1 MYLPS
6 TTASR
11 LGRVRDHVRSVLS
24 ARADP
29 PAGTSTNPRPE
40 SSEPETRASDDGPGN
55 LFHCSRCGVVYI
67 AEEKHV
73 CSQCDSD
80 VEQVS
85 STLSCR

>member
-24 ARADP
+24 ARTDASAST
-29 PAGTSTNPRPE
+29 AGNRG
-40 SSEPETRASDDGPGN
+40 PETAETTTESDDDGPGN

-80 VEQVS
+80 VEQVP